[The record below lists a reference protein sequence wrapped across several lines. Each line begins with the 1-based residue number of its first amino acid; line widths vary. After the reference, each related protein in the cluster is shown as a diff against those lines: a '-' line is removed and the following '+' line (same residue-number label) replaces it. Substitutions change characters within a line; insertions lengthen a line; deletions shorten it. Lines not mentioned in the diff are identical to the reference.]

1 MKKKILL
8 VFLTLVMALSAALAL
23 VACKPDEPSE
33 KPCTQHVDVD
43 PKDGKCDV
51 CGATMPEEEPPA
63 EASAPVIKVVPAE
76 MEITRGTSEEEIDF
90 LFGVTV
96 EDKYD
101 KDLRAIV
108 SDDGGF
114 DAEVEGE
121 YTVTYTATN
130 SKNKSAS
137 ATRKYT
143 VVAPP
148 PSLIL
153 QVQKEND
160 AANWVDKYGH
170 TSALMTFPNE
180 EYYEIDK
187 DTAYTESKKGV
198 FHNKSTSPI
207 IVSVPGS
214 HGQAAVLNSAGA
226 VVEARDGSNGRLVN
240 KDHPVRLS
248 STVTTLPQ
256 EWFEEPADGGTLNY
270 TVVFNYA
277 FHMEI
282 PAGGYAIVVPHVST
296 GNFDADGSGWLNKNV
311 VYQYGAAVKLY
322 FEDEPEKLLCTYT
335 DQAPVFLSAENVIVH
350 QDDGTTQQDAEA
362 QLLEEVS
369 YVDDNGTWEIEDDV
383 KSGLIVSIV
392 TSPTNVYDNS
402 ALGTYTYL
410 LKIVDQNGNETE
422 FNRSVVV
429 REVDPVMPTISIGGK
444 WFEFAEDRIAV
455 NPKTVANVEAYDVI
469 IYNSYFKGEYVINNY
484 APYFIVDKN
493 GTVVLTYHPV
503 NGKYYEMGDDD
514 TIRETAKDNTN
525 VLNGV
530 EVPEGG
536 YVVLAVYNNSF
547 NNDMRAAIANSDRML
562 GKSVELYLF
571 SVLPTF
577 TATPDSGAAKS
588 YSGQK
593 VYVDRADLTPTEFSN
608 AAFLVYTTAFEG
620 TLTNDTNCNA
630 YGIAIVID
638 SESGKIVRIFDE
650 NGYFYDEDH
659 YWAAT
664 GPAGGDRIS
673 GSSDA
678 LDAKYHFTPSNF
690 AQVAVSTL
698 EEGEICVIFPNHA
711 SNQAGDPR
719 PFGDGLRQD
728 FKKYTVTFSNF
739 DILAGGGDTEP
750 TDKQQVKI
758 GAATL
763 DVTDVAVNVDN
774 AVTANYEVLIFTHEF
789 TGTYKNGYG
798 YAAVVKDGKIVRV
811 YDGFSGKYFDADNSG
826 GIKDDSKCTATGYAA
841 EAIASLQEGEY
852 VIIFPNLGKGG
863 NDVRTWGGN
872 NARTIGA
879 TVELVNISLD

>member
-8 VFLTLVMALSAALAL
+8 VLLTLVMALSAALAL

-160 AANWVDKYGH
+160 AAHWVDEYGH

-180 EYYEIDK
+180 EYYELDK

-226 VVEARDGSNGRLVN
+226 VVEARDGANGKLVN

-256 EWFEEPADGGTLNY
+256 EWFEEPADDGTLNY

-322 FEDEPEKLLCTYT
+322 FEDEPEKLLTVYK
-335 DQAPVFLSAENVIVH
+335 DQAPVVLSSDDVIVR
-350 QDDGTTQQDAEA
+350 QDDGTTQQAAEA

-369 YVDDNGTWEIEDDV
+369 YVDDNGTWEIKDDV
-383 KSGLIVSIV
+383 KSGLTVSIV

-402 ALGTYTYL
+402 ELGTYTYL

-422 FNRSVVV
+422 FNRSIVV
-429 REVDPVMPTISIGGK
+429 READPVMPTISIDGK
-444 WFEFAEDRIAV
+444 WYEFAEDRIAV
-455 NPKTVANVEAYDVI
+455 NPKEVSNVAAYDVI

-503 NGKYYEMGDDD
+503 NGKYYEMGDDG
-514 TIRETAKDNTN
+514 TIRETAKGNTN

-562 GKSVELYLF
+562 GKSVELYLL
-571 SVLPTF
+571 SVLPTVTVSEDGKADQTWSGNIIYHNVDV
-577 TATPDSGAAKS
+577 TANQATG
-588 YSGQK
+588 
-593 VYVDRADLTPTEFSN
+593 
-608 AAFLVYTTAFEG
+608 AAFLVYTKDFTGSFACNGFGVAFVLDE
-620 TLTNDTNCNA
+620 
-630 YGIAIVID
+630 
-638 SESGKIVRIFDE
+638 EGKILRVYDATS
-650 NGYFYDEDH
+650 GAAYYYDEEH
-659 YWAAT
+659 YW
-664 GPAGGDRIS
+664 PAGNSSGGDRLAGDS
-673 GSSDA
+673 TELPEAGR
-678 LDAKYHFTPSNF
+678 F
-690 AQVAVSTL
+690 AADNYANIAFNNLQ
-698 EEGEICVIFPNHA
+698 EGETLLVFPH
-711 SNQAGDPR
+711 SNKDVNPR
-719 PFGDGLRQD
+719 AFGSKFRQD

-739 DILAGGGDTEP
+739 DILAGGGRYRAYRQT
-750 TDKQQVKI
+750 
-758 GAATL
+758 
-763 DVTDVAVNVDN
+763 
-774 AVTANYEVLIFTHEF
+774 
-789 TGTYKNGYG
+789 TGEDRRSHSRRDRRRRQRRQCRDCELRGSDL
-798 YAAVVKDGKIVRV
+798 YA
-811 YDGFSGKYFDADNSG
+811 
-826 GIKDDSKCTATGYAA
+826 
-841 EAIASLQEGEY
+841 
-852 VIIFPNLGKGG
+852 
-863 NDVRTWGGN
+863 
-872 NARTIGA
+872 
-879 TVELVNISLD
+879 